1 MLLGSRRQS
10 AGAAQRRRLQRWR
23 LRQRFQQRV
32 AAVSAHGLQIV
43 VLLAVMWS
51 LVLAAAGLAVGGEQ
65 PGGVLAK
72 DHFVPVEKNL
82 DPSWVKSL
90 SERGQ
95 RTWYSGNE
103 LDTIA
108 MPIGG
113 ICTGQVYL
121 AGDGRLMHWDIFNR
135 LNFTGYGATNYKAGR
150 KPTTPLD
157 QGFGIRVRSE
167 GKTAVRTLDRKGF
180 PRVRFC
186 GEYPIGFVQY
196 RDEDFPVTVSLEAF
210 SPFVPLDAFAS
221 AMPAVLMHFT
231 VENSGSQPVEVTLFG
246 WLQNAVCLYSGAVHD
261 GQRVN
266 RIEHNDQLCALE
278 CWAEPAKP
286 TASQRPPRVLADFET
301 GDYGQ
306 WKTEGEAF
314 GKGPAKGTFPKQQ
327 RVSGYLGKGL
337 VNTYL
342 DGSDAPQGKLVSPQF
357 VIDRR
362 YITFLIGGGNHP
374 GKTCINLLVD
384 GKVVRTAT
392 GKNNE
397 KLEPHYWDVAEL
409 EGRQARIEIV
419 DAESGPWGHI
429 NIDQIELR
437 DRPTAEF
444 AGPLEKQPDFGSMT
458 LALLRPLP
466 GAQGVTSVDDPSG
479 AGMPAA
485 MFDAESGKL
494 KGGMVQ
500 TAQPFDKKLWGA
512 VAQPLVLRPG
522 QKKTVVFAVTWS
534 FPNRDKGNYYDRWNQ
549 GGPAA
554 LATHLAK
561 ELERLGQTTRLWHQT
576 WYDSTL
582 PYWLLDRLFSTTSI
596 LATSTCQWWG
606 NGRFWAWE
614 GVGCCHGTC
623 AHVWNYQH
631 AMARLFPELE
641 RSVRE
646 MQDYGAGFIE
656 ETGEVR
662 FRGEGWGL
670 WAGDSQPGTVLKAY
684 REHQISADDRFLRRL
699 WPKVR
704 KSLEFL
710 IAEDGKDGQQDG
722 LIQGKQHNTY
732 DIDFYGPN
740 TMVGS
745 LYLAA
750 LRAGEEMA
758 REMGQ
763 HDFAA
768 LCRQIFERGSRVQV
782 ERLFNGEYF
791 IQEVD
796 LAKHPKF
803 QYADGCLADQL
814 FGQGWA
820 HQVGLGYIYPREIVV
835 KTLQSIWK
843 YNWAPD
849 IGPQN
854 KAHPPERWFAD
865 PGEAGLFICT
875 WPKSKH
881 LGENGVRYRDE
892 VWTGIEYQ
900 VAGNMVWEGML
911 TEALAICRAVHQRY
925 HPSKRNP
932 WNEVECGDHYS
943 RAMASYGVFLALCG
957 FEYHG
962 PKGHFGFAPRLGP
975 EDFRAAFT
983 AAEGW
988 GTIAQQRQAEQQRQQ
1003 IAVRWGKLRLATL
1016 AFELP
1021 EGAKLAGARV
1031 ALGQH
1036 ELNAHPEQQGRR
1048 VTIRLA
1054 EPVVVAVDQTLEA
1067 VLRFTR

>member
-1 MLLGSRRQS
+1 MSGFRSKLLGDWFACQS
-10 AGAAQRRRLQRWR
+10 
-23 LRQRFQQRV
+23 
-32 AAVSAHGLQIV
+32 GLQGF
-43 VLLAVMWS
+43 AA
-51 LVLAAAGLAVGGEQ
+51 LAAAAIAASWLVGWATVGLVAAAEQ
-65 PGGVLAK
+65 PAGVLAK

-82 DPSWVKSL
+82 DPDWVKAL
-90 SERGQ
+90 FQRGG
-95 RTWYSGNE
+95 RTWYSGDE
-103 LDTIA
+103 LETIA

-121 AGDGRLMHWDIFNR
+121 AGDGRLMHWDVFNR
-135 LNFTGYGATNYKAGR
+135 LNFSGYGATNYKAGR

-157 QGFGIRVRSE
+157 QGFAIRVSTG
-167 GKTAVRTLDRKGF
+167 GKTVVRTLDRKGF
-180 PRVRFC
+180 PGVRFC
-186 GEYPIGFVQY
+186 GEYPLGLVEY
-196 RDEDFPVTVSLEAF
+196 RDEGFPVAVSLEAF

-231 VENSGSQPVEVTLFG
+231 VENIADKPAEVTLVG
-246 WLQNAVCLYSGAVHD
+246 WLQNAVCLYSGSVHY
-261 GQRVN
+261 GRRLN
-266 RIEHNDQLCALE
+266 RIEQDERLCSLV
-278 CWAEPAKP
+278 CWAEALPPPQPERP
-286 TASQRPPRVLADFET
+286 TRVLADFE
-301 GDYGQ
+301 GEDYAG

-327 RVSGYLGKGL
+327 LVSGYLGKGL

-342 DGSDAPQGKLVSPQF
+342 DGSDKPQGRLVSPVF

-362 YITFLIGGGNHP
+362 YISFLIGGGNHP
-374 GKTCINLLVD
+374 AKTCINLLVD
-384 GKVVRTAT
+384 GRVVRTAT
-392 GKNNE
+392 GKDNE
-397 KLEPHYWDVAEL
+397 KLELHNWSVADL
-409 EGRQARIEIV
+409 EGKQAQIEIV

-437 DRPTAEF
+437 DRPASEF
-444 AGPLEKQPDFGSMT
+444 PGPLEKQPDFGSMT
-458 LALLRPLP
+458 LSVLRPLP
-466 GAQGVTSVDDPSG
+466 GAHGVASVADPSG
-479 AGMPAA
+479 PDMPAA
-485 MFDAESGKL
+485 MLDRASGKL
-494 KGGMVQ
+494 APGAEAG
-500 TAQPFDKKLWGA
+500 AQRAYQPLDRKLWGA
-512 VAQPLVLRPG
+512 VAQPIGLQPG
-522 QKKTVVFAVTWS
+522 EKKTVVFAVTWS

-549 GGPAA
+549 GGQTA
-554 LATHLAK
+554 LAAHLSK
-561 ELERLGQTTRLWHQT
+561 QLDRLGQTTRLWHKT
-576 WYDSTL
+576 WYDSSL

-596 LATSTCQWWG
+596 LATSTCLWWD

-623 AHVWNYQH
+623 AHVWNYEH

-684 REHQISADDRFLRRL
+684 REHQMSADDRFLRRL
-699 WPKVR
+699 WPKIR

-758 REMGQ
+758 RELGQ

-768 LCRQIFERGSRVQV
+768 LCRQIFDRGSRTQV

-796 LAKHPKF
+796 LAKHPKS

-820 HQVGLGYIYPREIVV
+820 HQVGLGYVYPPEIVR
-835 KTLQSIWK
+835 KTLESIWR

-849 IGPQN
+849 VGPQN

-881 LGENGVRYRDE
+881 LGQDGVRYRDE

-911 TEALAICRAVHQRY
+911 TEALAICRAAHDRY
-925 HPSKRNP
+925 HPAKRNP

-962 PKGHFGFAPRLGP
+962 PKGHLGFAPRLQP

-988 GTIAQQRQAEQQRQQ
+988 GTIAQQRQADQQRQQ
-1003 IAVRWGKLRLATL
+1003 IVVRWGRLRLGSL

-1021 EGAKLAGARV
+1021 DGAKLVDLTVTANGRQLEAV
-1031 ALGQH
+1031 AAQQ
-1036 ELNAHPEQQGRR
+1036 EQSRR
-1048 VTIRLA
+1048 IYIKLA
-1054 EPVVVAVDQTLEA
+1054 EPVTIHSGQTLEA
-1067 VLRFTR
+1067 VLKLAR